1 MTTPIEK
8 LIFLM
13 EDEED
18 IARLI
23 VHILEE
29 NGFRVHRPDRSS
41 SLIRAAEEHQPA
53 VFILDLMLP
62 EVDGFQLCRNI
73 REHKSLKSIPILI
86 LTARTGAADRERAL
100 DSGAD
105 VYMTKPFKSSE
116 LVAAVRMLHQRSISQ

>member
-1 MTTPIEK
+1 MTNPTGK

-23 VHILEE
+23 GHVLEE
-29 NGFRVHRPDRSS
+29 SGFLVHRPDRSS
-41 SLIRAAEEHQPA
+41 SLVRDAEKYQPE

-62 EVDGFQLCRNI
+62 EIDGFQLCRSI
-73 REHKSLKSIPILI
+73 REHKSLKKIPILI
-86 LTARTGAADRERAL
+86 LTARTESADRKRAL
-100 DSGAD
+100 ESGAD

-116 LVAAVRMLHQRSISQ
+116 LIAAVQTLRGRSTSI